1 MPLDGDP
8 SDTGPNDTDTND
20 TDTNDTDTYDRDPAV
35 GHRVDVARTL
45 VNTRHG
51 PAGLL
56 RRPASRP
63 WLTLVLGHGAGG
75 GADARELGW
84 LSRDLPP
91 HGICV
96 LRVEQPWRVAG
107 RKVAARAAVL
117 DEAWLDVLAGL
128 ERRTPLVVGGRS
140 SGARVACRT
149 AASVGA
155 LGCLALAFPLHPPWR
170 PQQTRLPELQ
180 GSGVPTLVIQGER
193 DVFGAAEAFLEVAG
207 SIQIAP
213 IADADHEFAVPRSS
227 GRSAS
232 LVRVDVVGCVLAWLR
247 ELVRCRLDQGRDT

>member
-1 MPLDGDP
+1 MPQPRPPVP
-8 SDTGPNDTDTND
+8 SDG
-20 TDTNDTDTYDRDPAV
+20 
-35 GHRVDVARTL
+35 ARTL

-51 PAGLL
+51 PAGLF
-56 RRPASRP
+56 RTPASRP

-75 GADARELGW
+75 GPDARELGW
-84 LSRDLPP
+84 LSQDLPR

-96 LRVEQPWRVAG
+96 LRVGQPWRMAG

-128 ERRTPLVVGGRS
+128 ERGTPLVVGGRS

-170 PQQTRLPELQ
+170 PEQNRWPELQ

-193 DVFGAAEAFLEVAG
+193 DVFGAAEAFPDAPG
-207 SIQIAP
+207 SIQIVP
-213 IADADHEFAVPRSS
+213 ITDADHEFAVPPSS
-227 GRSAS
+227 GRSAA
-232 LVRVDVVGCVLAWLR
+232 LVRADVVECVLAWLR
-247 ELVRCRLDQGRDT
+247 SLVRSRPDQGYET

>member
-1 MPLDGDP
+1 MAQQRPPTPSDGDRR
-8 SDTGPNDTDTND
+8 DTDAFD
-20 TDTNDTDTYDRDPAV
+20 TDANVGDPAAGYRIDGV
-35 GHRVDVARTL
+35 RTL

-56 RRPASRP
+56 RTPASRP

-91 HGICV
+91 YGICV

-107 RKVAARAAVL
+107 RKVAARASVL

-128 ERRTPLVVGGRS
+128 ERETPLVVGGRS

-170 PQQTRLPELQ
+170 PEQTRLPELQ

-193 DVFGAAEAFLEVAG
+193 DVFGAADAFHQVSG
-207 SIQIAP
+207 SIQIVP
-213 IADADHEFAVPRSS
+213 ITDADHEFAVPRGS
-227 GRSAS
+227 GRSAV
-232 LVRVDVVGCVLAWLR
+232 LMRADVVGGVLAWLR